1 MCCWTNLRYLEY
13 YQTWTW
19 PKIINS
25 IVLGAYSLNENLQN
39 LLSTAPVLASSS
51 SCKESKALVLPA
63 LQSFFCDTCRQK
75 QLTLG
80 TVPEPLAAS
89 SPRLPVPAWPR
100 QLKNAKKGP
109 VAEGKE
115 NTDFLLSRD
124 TLQLRRAAKIPRSSS
139 LYTWMVGRIPELWI
153 KYKPVRKCLLTIRP
167 WAVSYASNMSW
178 FCFLNASVNLYY
190 YYHYYI
196 NF

>member
-39 LLSTAPVLASSS
+39 LLSTAPVLAYSS
-51 SCKESKALVLPA
+51 SCKESKALVLSA

-89 SPRLPVPAWPR
+89 SPCLPVPAWPR

-124 TLQLRRAAKIPRSSS
+124 TLQLRRAAKSQGQAH
-139 LYTWMVGRIPELWI
+139 YTHEWWEESQNYELNINLWE
-153 KYKPVRKCLLTIRP
+153 
-167 WAVSYASNMSW
+167 
-178 FCFLNASVNLYY
+178 NASLLSGPGLSHMLVIC
-190 YYHYYI
+190 HGSVSSMQV
-196 NF
+196 